1 MLFVVNYMGYPLYF
15 YTWCEVVS
23 SLESAMH
30 SFLCELAFF
39 FPPVSVFNISN
50 DVVHKIILT
59 VLV

>member
-1 MLFVVNYMGYPLYF
+1 MGYPLYF

-23 SLESAMH
+23 SIESAMH
-30 SFLCELAFF
+30 SSFFVNLPF

-50 DVVHKIILT
+50 NVVHKIILT